1 VQGYKTTLR
10 STLEGKMN
18 TCFVMQPFDGDIYD
32 KRYETVFAPGIKA
45 AGLEPYRVDQD
56 PGVSVPID
64 DIESGIR
71 NAQLCFAEITTD
83 NPNVWFELGFAIAAS
98 KEVVLVCSE
107 DRKTRF
113 PFDVQ
118 HRSIIKYR
126 AGAPQDFVELQED
139 ITKRIS
145 ALLRK
150 QEEIGAASSI
160 SPVKDTEGL
169 SQHEIV
175 ALVTVMQNQFISEG
189 YVSSWAVKND
199 MNKAGFTDIAVSLAM
214 KLLRTKSMVRTG
226 SLEDDNGNTYTGFAV
241 TDAGEAWLMTN
252 QDRLLL
258 KKETNDIPF

>member
-1 VQGYKTTLR
+1 
-10 STLEGKMN
+10 MN